1 MKKLLVIVG
10 ATATG
15 KSNLAIKIAKKF
27 NGEIISA
34 DSRQI
39 YRNLDIGTGKI
50 TEQEQKQVKH
60 YMINIASVKKQ
71 YTVAQYTQQANK
83 IIKKIWR
90 QQKLPIICGGSPL
103 YVISVIEGLQFP
115 KIKTNPKLRA
125 QLSAR
130 PLTDLWQELK
140 KLDPV
145 RANNIDSNNKR
156 RIIRALE
163 IIYTTEKPIQPLKKQ
178 PLTSDIL
185 ILSTQKSKEEIKHLI
200 KTRLDKRLKQGMIK
214 EVKKLK
220 KQNISSKRLYDLG
233 LEYRYINLYLDKKI
247 SYQEMYDTLY
257 KKIIDFAK
265 RQLTWFKK
273 FPNVQYINNDKQ
285 AIKIVKRW
293 LSKP

>member
-125 QLSAR
+125 QLAAR

>member
-60 YMINIASVKKQ
+60 YMINIVSVKKQ

-125 QLSAR
+125 QLAAR

>member
-50 TEQEQKQVKH
+50 TKQEQKQVKH
-60 YMINIASVKKQ
+60 YMINKASVKKQ

>member
-60 YMINIASVKKQ
+60 YMINIVSVKKQ

>member
-50 TEQEQKQVKH
+50 TKQEQKQVKH

-125 QLSAR
+125 QLAAR

>member
-50 TEQEQKQVKH
+50 TKQEQKQVKH

-83 IIKKIWR
+83 IIKKIWQ

-125 QLSAR
+125 QLAAR

>member
-60 YMINIASVKKQ
+60 YMINIVSVKKQ

-125 QLSAR
+125 QLAAR

-140 KLDPV
+140 KLDPG

-163 IIYTTEKPIQPLKKQ
+163 IIYTTKKPIQPLKKQ

>member
-50 TEQEQKQVKH
+50 TKQEQKQVKH
-60 YMINIASVKKQ
+60 YMINVASVKKQ

-125 QLSAR
+125 QLAAR
-130 PLTDLWQELK
+130 LLTDLWQELK

-145 RANNIDSNNKR
+145 RADNIDSNNKR

>member
-60 YMINIASVKKQ
+60 YMINVASVKKQ

-125 QLSAR
+125 QLAAR

>member
-60 YMINIASVKKQ
+60 YMINIVSVKKQ

-125 QLSAR
+125 QLAAR

-200 KTRLDKRLKQGMIK
+200 KTRLDKRLKQGMIN

>member
-60 YMINIASVKKQ
+60 YMINIVSVKKQ

-273 FPNVQYINNDKQ
+273 FPNVQYINNDKKT
-285 AIKIVKRW
+285 IKIVKRW

>member
-50 TEQEQKQVKH
+50 TKQEQKQVKH

-83 IIKKIWR
+83 IIKKIWQ

-125 QLSAR
+125 QLAAR

-163 IIYTTEKPIQPLKKQ
+163 IIYTTKKPIQPLKKQ

>member
-50 TEQEQKQVKH
+50 TKQEQKQVKH

-163 IIYTTEKPIQPLKKQ
+163 IIYTTKKPIQPLKKQ